1 MKKTYTPTTIT
12 TTTTNLI
19 NQGYR
24 PSMSIGVQYS
34 FIMVWTNPPVA
45 KNLHLNYHPGN
56 RERERERERE
66 SKSFKTKTC
75 VECCYTFST
84 SSFAILYSVLP
95 ARCGAERER
104 ERERVNV
111 LKPKHA
117 WTVVIRSRHRHL
129 RYYTQSFLHG
139 AVPRSHREPCSAV
152 YIHFRICPLSSGP
165 RRRHI
170 KKGNLAPWIQRAKI
184 QHLIACC
191 RNLADVG
198 IDKAL
203 RWAKIW
209 NKSSKTKS
217 CLDFSLSLSLSPTF
231 VMHVCQWLA
240 PMWDMLFRSAV
251 LITWSVIHL
260 V

>member
-1 MKKTYTPTTIT
+1 
-12 TTTTNLI
+12 
-19 NQGYR
+19 
-24 PSMSIGVQYS
+24 MSIGVQYS

-45 KNLHLNYHPGN
+45 
-56 RERERERERE
+56 R
-66 SKSFKTKTC
+66 KSTFK
-75 VECCYTFST
+75 
-84 SSFAILYSVLP
+84 LP
-95 ARCGAERER
+95 PRQQR
-104 ERERVNV
+104 ERERVKV
-111 LKPKHA
+111 LKPRHA
-117 WTVVIRSRHRHL
+117 WNVVIRSRHRHL

-217 CLDFSLSLSLSPTF
+217 CLDFSLSLSPTF